1 MTCAHCGKVAPKL
14 IRGYCQADY
23 QRFCRAG
30 KPADGVPPR
39 KCKPA
44 GQMRVCQNPAC
55 GRTVRQTSRNLCH
68 ACYGRWHR
76 QGFVGTGPR
85 YVHAGWADKAL
96 PDEAPSPPRI
106 RTAAPPVAVK
116 RQCENC
122 RRFIVGDRLC
132 RTCRRHQAAHG
143 TPRPTAR
150 YALHTD
156 VPDCRCRACS
166 GRRAYA
172 NRTRPPRAYTRWDAW
187 DSTQDARLRA
197 LTGTRTVPEI
207 AAALTAEFGIPRSAC
222 AVRCRCWA
230 LGLSLQIGDLGGLG
244 VARVLGADHSRVTQ
258 WLTTGLLVGRR
269 LNPAKAGSPW
279 AVTPAALEA
288 FIRTHPECYEWQRVQ
303 AGHWRHLAE
312 GEWRRDP
319 LYTLTEAARWLGL
332 SQTTVRKYITLGE
345 LAAGERPDRLR
356 WERWYVRRSALVRFQ
371 QQRQHAQEFVA

>member
-1 MTCAHCGKVAPKL
+1 MTTLGT
-14 IRGYCQADY
+14 
-23 QRFCRAG
+23 
-30 KPADGVPPR
+30 
-39 KCKPA
+39 
-44 GQMRVCQNPAC
+44 CQNPEC
-55 GRTVRQTSRNLCH
+55 GRESVPLTRTFCHSCYVRWHRAGFPATGCPPRQHKRPAEGAPCRNPACVRVTIHLKQGYCKV
-68 ACYGRWHR
+68 CYGRWHR
-76 QGFVGTGPR
+76 QGFPACGPVYR
-85 YVHAGWADKAL
+85 VAGWLNRALQVAD
-96 PDEAPSPPRI
+96 
-106 RTAAPPVAVK
+106 TAAPPAAVK

-143 TPRPTAR
+143 TPRPTPR

-156 VPDCRCRACS
+156 APDCRCRPCA

-172 NRTRPPRAYTRWDAW
+172 HRTRPPRGYTRWDAW

-197 LTGTRTVPEI
+197 LTGTRTVPEL
-207 AAALTAEFGIPRSAC
+207 AAALATEFGIPRSAC

-230 LGLSLQIGDLGGLG
+230 LGLSLQVSDLGGQD
-244 VARVLGADHSRVTQ
+244 VARVLGAHHVRVTQ

-269 LNPAKAGSPW
+269 LTPGLPRSPW

-288 FIRTHPECYEWQRVQ
+288 FIRTHPECYEWRRVQ
-303 AGHWRHLAE
+303 GRWRHLAE

-345 LAAGERPDRLR
+345 LAAGERPDRVR

-371 QQRQHAQEFVA
+371 QQRQHAQEIAS